1 MVLTYTILNND
12 SYQNVKEVLKA
23 HFGISERLLLRLKNS
38 KKIFLNGTPTYVSN
52 PVSICDNI
60 QVHIDFVEDN
70 SNIIPKKMD
79 LNILYEDECYLVL
92 NKAPNIAIHPSM
104 LHYESS
110 LSNGIKYYFDSINLH
125 KKIRPVNRLDKDTS
139 GLVVFAK
146 NEYIQECLV
155 AQMKSKCM
163 KKTYIAVCHR
173 HI

>member
-1 MVLTYTILNND
+1 
-12 SYQNVKEVLKA
+12 
-23 HFGISERLLLRLKNS
+23 
-38 KKIFLNGTPTYVSN
+38 
-52 PVSICDNI
+52 
-60 QVHIDFVEDN
+60 
-70 SNIIPKKMD
+70 MD

-92 NKAPNIAIHPSM
+92 YKAPNIAIHPSM